1 MIWRLTYVSAILFL
15 ATSGSSIIAAAAT
28 PFPSRFAARL
38 GRPLPFAACALARV
52 ASLVAKPAD
61 RRIVGTLQSSE
72 TYGCMPRND
81 DPPFKA
87 LVGGVLV
94 QLMERGEIDALC
106 DQRFT
111 KPVPPKGL
119 SFDFAMSDVINARH
133 AAPNDAPLE

>member
-1 MIWRLTYVSAILFL
+1 MRT
-15 ATSGSSIIAAAAT
+15 
-28 PFPSRFAARL
+28 
-38 GRPLPFAACALARV
+38 RPRRV

-61 RRIVGTLQSSE
+61 RRIVGTMQSSE

-94 QLMERGEIDALC
+94 QLMECGEIDALC